1 MKTIKVKSYNKLI
14 ENIIK
19 EDSIKLDGNT
29 SDYKGKL
36 KKRITDAI
44 RLAKE
49 CKIAA
54 KRAREDGNDV
64 DAEWLEK
71 RAEDYENAAK
81 T

>member
-1 MKTIKVKSYNKLI
+1 MKTIRVKSYNKLI
-14 ENIIK
+14 ENIIN
-19 EDSIKLDGNT
+19 EDSIRLDGDT
-29 SDYKGKL
+29 SDYKEKK

-54 KRAREDGNDV
+54 KKARDDGNDT

-71 RAEDYENAAK
+71 RAEDYEDAAK

>member
-1 MKTIKVKSYNKLI
+1 MKTIRVKSYNKLI
-14 ENIIK
+14 EKIIN
-19 EDSIKLDGNT
+19 EDSIKLYGNT
-29 SDYKGKL
+29 NDYKGKL
-36 KKRITDAI
+36 KKRITDAR

-54 KRAREDGNDV
+54 KKARDDGNDT

>member
-1 MKTIKVKSYNKLI
+1 MKTIRVKSYNKLI
-14 ENIIK
+14 EKIIN
-19 EDSIKLDGNT
+19 EDSIRLDGDT

-36 KKRITDAI
+36 RKRITDAI

-54 KRAREDGNDV
+54 KKARDDGNDT

-71 RAEDYENAAK
+71 RAEDYEDAAK

>member
-1 MKTIKVKSYNKLI
+1 MKTIRVKSYNKLI
-14 ENIIK
+14 ENIIN

-54 KRAREDGNDV
+54 KKARDDGNV
-64 DAEWLEK
+64 ADAEWLEK
-71 RAEDYENAAK
+71 RAEDYETAAK

>member
-1 MKTIKVKSYNKLI
+1 MKTIRVKSYNKLM
-14 ENIIK
+14 ENIIN

-54 KRAREDGNDV
+54 KRAREADNDV

>member
-1 MKTIKVKSYNKLI
+1 MKTIRVKQYNKLM
-14 ENIIK
+14 ENIIN
-19 EDSIKLDGNT
+19 EDRIKLDDNT
-29 SDYKGKL
+29 SNYKGKL

-54 KRAREDGNDV
+54 KKARDDGNDV

-71 RAEDYENAAK
+71 RAEDYEAAVRA
-81 T
+81 

>member
-1 MKTIKVKSYNKLI
+1 MKTIRVKSYNKLI
-14 ENIIK
+14 EKIIN
-19 EDSIKLDGNT
+19 EDSIRLDGDT

-54 KRAREDGNDV
+54 ERAREADNDV